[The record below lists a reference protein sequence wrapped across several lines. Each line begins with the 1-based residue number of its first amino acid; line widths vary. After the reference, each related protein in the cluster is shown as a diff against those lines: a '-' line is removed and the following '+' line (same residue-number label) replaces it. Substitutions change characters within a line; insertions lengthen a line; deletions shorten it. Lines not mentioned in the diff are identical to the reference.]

1 VSLYYYRAILLHSQL
16 QCWHFFTASRKMTTK
31 PLFLSVVLTALS
43 FSGAW
48 HGYNYSFSRLED
60 RSSCPDF
67 IDATQ
72 PYKHD
77 FMEKLG
83 LWPNLMSQFDF
94 EYGETLYGSQEAL
107 ELIWRN
113 QNPEDCSTAKYL
125 VSGGWPY
132 GFGSRIHMEGELRA
146 EHYQTLTGHH
156 LLVFRVWLTGAALG
170 MAMHLG
176 RVYLPHPVRLI
187 VAVYNRGL
195 CY

>member
-1 VSLYYYRAILLHSQL
+1 LHSQL
-16 QCWHFFTASRKMTTK
+16 LCWHFFTASRKMTTK

-67 IDATQ
+67 TDATQ

-83 LWPNLMSQFDF
+83 LWPNLMSQYDF

-146 EHYQTLTGHH
+146 EHYQTLTGQH

-187 VAVYNRGL
+187 VAL
-195 CY
+195 CNPALRF

>member
-1 VSLYYYRAILLHSQL
+1 MYIKGVNFVTDMYRCQQTLCRPGLDTILRSTVSLYYYRSILLHSQL
-16 QCWHFFTASRKMTTK
+16 LCWHFFADSRKMTTK

-67 IDATQ
+67 TDATQ

-77 FMEKLG
+77 FIEKLG
-83 LWPNLMSQFDF
+83 LWPNLMSQYDF

-132 GFGSRIHMEGELRA
+132 GFGSRIHMEGEKA
-146 EHYQTLTGHH
+146 G
-156 LLVFRVWLTGAALG
+156 
-170 MAMHLG
+170 
-176 RVYLPHPVRLI
+176 
-187 VAVYNRGL
+187 
-195 CY
+195 